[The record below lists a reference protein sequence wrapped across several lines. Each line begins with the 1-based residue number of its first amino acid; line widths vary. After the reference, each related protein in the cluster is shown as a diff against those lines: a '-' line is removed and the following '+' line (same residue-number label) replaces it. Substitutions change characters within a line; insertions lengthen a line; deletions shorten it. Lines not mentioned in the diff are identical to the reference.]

1 MRKPLLR
8 LYGPFIALALAQAL
22 FIAVAPSTPPST
34 DVAFGPGDYAA
45 PGEAGGE
52 PGVEEVPGFE
62 PGAEAPGAVEGTAG
76 TSGPGGTSVNP
87 GGGTNAGGEGTPGAV
102 PAGDTS
108 HCVNG
113 RQHGKYY
120 QAPPCAPKWTG
131 GNNGGATAPGVTG
144 ESIKIFFYRE
154 KKNEAVAAILQQE
167 GLHRSNAEEEE
178 FAQAMEEFL
187 NANYEF
193 YGRKIDIQVYYGNC
207 PETPPDVPLCKAEA
221 REIAKQQPFM
231 VVWPVPLYPDV
242 FDEFYKL
249 GVITIGGWHFDQRY
263 FSQRRPYRYDVFM
276 DGAQTADIAAEYY
289 CKKMA
294 RRNASHSGRVIHPT
308 IGARDQVPRR
318 VGIIVPE
325 NPAFLDAAKRLE
337 GLIAACDAQPP
348 VLVTYESNIE
358 RSQTQA
364 SANISALIDGKV
376 TTVMCMC
383 DPIAPVFRTS
393 TATRQGYFPEH
404 LLTGSGLLDYDK
416 LGRLYEASQWAH
428 AFGPSHLGMSPA
440 FAQTEAAIVWRESG
454 RPGLPCLACNLPWAY
469 YNLAAALIQ
478 GAGPN
483 LNPTTVARAADLFPP
498 TGGWEQTGG
507 RADVVLSDMGPG
519 DYTAVSDVKEVHW
532 SATAPSNID
541 GRPGSYVPLRAGRR
555 YRAGEW
561 DGTFEIPVPRD

>member
-34 DVAFGPGDYAA
+34 DVAFDPGDYAA
-45 PGEAGGE
+45 PGEETGQTGTGEVPGAETGTGE
-52 PGVEEVPGFE
+52 PGAVDGTDATGTGTPAGPGTR
-62 PGAEAPGAVEGTAG
+62 V
-76 TSGPGGTSVNP
+76 GPGGT
-87 GGGTNAGGEGTPGAV
+87 GTPGAV

-131 GNNGGATAPGVTG
+131 GNNGGATAPGVTAD
-144 ESIKIFFYRE
+144 SVKIFFYRE
-154 KKNEAVAAILQQE
+154 RKNEAVAAILQQE

-193 YGRKIDIQVYYGNC
+193 HGRKLDIQVYYGSC

-221 REIAKQQPFM
+221 REIAKQKPFM

-294 RRNASHSGRVIHPT
+294 RKPASHSGRVIHPT
-308 IGARDQVPRR
+308 IGGRDQVQRR
-318 VGIIVPE
+318 MGIIVPE
-325 NPAFLDAAKRLE
+325 NPAFLDAAKRLQS
-337 GLIAACDAQPP
+337 LVTACDAQPP

-364 SANISALIDGKV
+364 NANISALIDGKV
-376 TTVMCMC
+376 TTVVCMC

-404 LLTGSGLLDYDK
+404 LLAGSGLLDYDK

-428 AFGPSHLGMSPA
+428 AFGPSHLGMSPS
-440 FAQTEAAIVWRESG
+440 FPQTEAAIVWRESG
-454 RPGLPCLACNLPWAY
+454 RPGAPCLACNLPWAY

-498 TGGWEQTGG
+498 TGGWQQTGG
-507 RADVVLSDMGPG
+507 RADVVLSDMGPD
-519 DYTAVSDVKEVHW
+519 DYTAVSDVKEAYW
-532 SATAPSNID
+532 SATASSNID

-555 YRAGEW
+555 YRVGEW